1 MRIGI
6 LNGPNLNRLGTREPD
21 TYGKETLDA
30 IMERCASFLA
40 THGGTLHHVQ
50 TNHEG
55 VAIDTL
61 HQWGDESFDAVIIN
75 PGAWTHYSYAIRDAI
90 ASIQVPVLEVH
101 LSNIHQR
108 EAFRHQSVTAAV
120 CVGQIAG
127 LGAEGY
133 KIALQYFIDN
143 IRGGMENEDQQNS

>member
-21 TYGKETLDA
+21 TYGSETLED
-30 IMERCASFLA
+30 IINGCVTFLA
-40 THGGTLHHVQ
+40 ANGGTLQHVQ

-55 VAIDTL
+55 VAIDTI
-61 HQWGDESFDAVIIN
+61 HQWGDESLDAIIIN

-127 LGAEGY
+127 LGADGY
-133 KIALQYFIDN
+133 KLALQYFIDK
-143 IRGGMENEDQQNS
+143 IRGGMENEGQ